1 MGVTVVR
8 TALTASTAVTRA
20 RASVV
25 IVAPIAETS
34 AALLAAATSVVVAGA
49 SVTVVVPAA
58 NLNYILLASA
68 AYLDTSG
75 RFQYFPEEIFV
86 ADASFRSTQKALT
99 DTFGS
104 TDYIASIDTELAYTD
119 SVSLPDYIIRTL
131 EYIRNFTDTT
141 TTVDALSY
149 TFARPLAN
157 SFGLADSKSFAFSR
171 PVSSSFGSTDFATTH
186 LTKGN
191 FETLSVPDTSRWI
204 VQKGLLDSFS
214 HTDSNVKSVAKGLAN
229 SVATSE
235 TFRKTIGRV
244 ITDGFAMND
253 TADLVDGV
261 TYQTVKYITN
271 IVFTSD
277 TSTRAW
283 NANKADSVSLTS
295 SGSLTSQNYCDLSYF
310 AEDYVGES
318 RTFS

>member
-1 MGVTVVR
+1 MGVTVVK
-8 TALTASTAVTRA
+8 TALAASTAVTRA

-25 IVAPIAETS
+25 IVAPVAETS

-49 SVTVVVPAA
+49 SVTVIVPAA
-58 NLNYILLASA
+58 NLNYIVMVPA

-75 RFQYFPEEIFV
+75 RFQFFPEEVFV
-86 ADASFRSTQKALT
+86 TDASFRTTQKALT

-104 TDYIASIDTELAYTD
+104 TDYIASIDTQLAYTD
-119 SVSLPDYIIRTL
+119 SVSLPDFIIRTL

-141 TTVDALSY
+141 TPVDALSY
-149 TFARPLAN
+149 TFDRPLTT
-157 SFGLADSKSFAFSR
+157 SFGFTDASSFTFQR

-191 FETLSVPDTSRWI
+191 FETLTVPDTPRLLT
-204 VQKGLLDSFS
+204 QKGLTDSLS
-214 HTDSNVKSVAKGLAN
+214 HTDSNVKSVAKGLTN

-235 TFRKTIGRV
+235 TFLKTIGRV

-271 IVFTSD
+271 VVFTSD

-283 NANKADSVSLTS
+283 DANKADSVSLAS
-295 SGSLTSQNYCDLSYF
+295 SGSLTSQSYCDLSYF